1 LTSKKINLIA
11 YKEEEEVEMETDP
24 NLQEEEVV
32 EIKEVEMEIIL
43 EIVKEED
50 LVSINLILM
59 VEEMVQQLVIINL
72 ELEELII

>member
-1 LTSKKINLIA
+1 
-11 YKEEEEVEMETDP
+11 METDP

-59 VEEMVQQLVIINL
+59 VEEMVQLLVIINL

>member
-24 NLQEEEVV
+24 NLLEEEVM
-32 EIKEVEMEIIL
+32 EIKEEETEIIL
-43 EIVKEED
+43 EIVKVED

-59 VEEMVQQLVIINL
+59 VEEMVQLLVIINL

>member
-1 LTSKKINLIA
+1 
-11 YKEEEEVEMETDP
+11 METDP